1 MGPIV
6 TSPVGIDAT
15 SPVGIDVSK
24 LTLDACFLTQEDKKR
39 HRRFANTPAGWRALL
54 EWALA
59 LAPERQPCHFALE
72 STGAYSEGVAL
83 FLAEQRQK
91 VSVVNPARVRHAA
104 LAAGVCNKTDKLD
117 ASVIALYCRL
127 HQPPPW
133 QPPAPE
139 FRKLAALVRRRENL
153 LDSAQQEKNRLD
165 QPGLEK
171 EVRASLTRQ
180 VRFLDKEIKRVE
192 KDIAAHVQSHT
203 HLASGAGLLE
213 SIPGIGKLT
222 AQKILAE
229 LGDARGFASSGS
241 AAAYAGLAPQQHQ
254 SGTSVR
260 KKTRLSK
267 KGNPHLRKAMYLPT
281 VTALSHNPLVRAFYE
296 RLVASGKPKMVA
308 LGAAMRKLLM
318 IAVGVLRSGK
328 PFDPGWKRA
337 AKTEPGMAAAT
348 AT

>member
-1 MGPIV
+1 MEPIRS
-6 TSPVGIDAT
+6 TT
-15 SPVGIDVSK
+15 FHVGIDVSK
-24 LTLDACFLTQEDKKR
+24 LSLDACFLTCEDKKR
-39 HRRFANTPAGWRALL
+39 HKRFANSAAGWAQLL
-54 EWALA
+54 NWVSALA
-59 LAPERQPCHFALE
+59 KEQPCHFALE
-72 STGAYSEGVAL
+72 ATGAYSEGLSL
-83 FLAEQRQK
+83 FLSEQKQK
-91 VSVVNPARVRHAA
+91 LSVVNPARVRHAA
-104 LAAGVCNKTDKLD
+104 LAAGIASKTDKLD
-117 ASVIALYCRL
+117 ASVIALFCRL
-127 HQPPPW
+127 HNPPLW

-165 QPGLEK
+165 QPALEK

-180 VRFLDKEIKRVE
+180 ARFLEREIKHVE
-192 KDIAAHVQSHT
+192 KDIAAHVQSHP
-203 HLASGAGLLE
+203 HLASDAGLLE

-229 LGDARGFASSGS
+229 LGDARAFDSSGS
-241 AAAYAGLAPQQHQ
+241 AAAYAGLSPQQHQ

-281 VTALSHNPLVRAFYE
+281 VTALSHNPLVRAFYD
-296 RLVASGKPKMVA
+296 RLVAAGKPKMVA